1 MLKGQGCD
9 LAPKKSLRVG
19 SRTFEPMQGFSASAL
34 LTLGAQLSVAEGL
47 SCRVF
52 SGIPGRCP
60 LNA

>member
-1 MLKGQGCD
+1 
-9 LAPKKSLRVG
+9 
-19 SRTFEPMQGFSASAL
+19 MQGFSASAL